1 MLGCVSL
8 LGGST
13 KCVERLVPEA
23 VEVLSDGGQARL
35 VDRVDPTRTLG
46 SVRHEPGVLQHTE
59 VLGHGWPAD
68 RKRAGDL
75 DDRKRALG
83 DALEDRT
90 AGGIAKSVELPVRLV
105 SHHEP

>member
-1 MLGCVSL
+1 
-8 LGGST
+8 
-13 KCVERLVPEA
+13 
-23 VEVLSDGGQARL
+23 
-35 VDRVDPTRTLG
+35 
-46 SVRHEPGVLQHTE
+46 